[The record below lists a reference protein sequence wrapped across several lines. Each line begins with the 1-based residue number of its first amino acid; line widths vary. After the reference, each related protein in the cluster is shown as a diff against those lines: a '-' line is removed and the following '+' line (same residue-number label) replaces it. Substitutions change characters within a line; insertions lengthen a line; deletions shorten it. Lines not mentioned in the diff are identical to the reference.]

1 MARPCSGCARRG
13 WLSPV
18 PEPVS
23 TVVLLEGASD
33 VAAVRALAGARG
45 ADLSRVQLV
54 DLGGVTNVRRGL
66 HRALADRPGAAV
78 LGLCDA
84 GEVRFVE
91 RALAEIGFAVRDAS
105 DLPAYG
111 FFVCQ
116 ADLEDELIRALGPTR
131 TIEVIDRLG
140 LGPKLAALQQQPAW
154 QDRPLAEQLHR
165 FCGVASGR
173 KELLAGALAQAL
185 RPGEVPEPLAHLLD
199 RVAHG

>member
-1 MARPCSGCARRG
+1 M
-13 WLSPV
+13 

-116 ADLEDELIRALGPTR
+116 ADLEDELIRALGADLVV
-131 TIEVIDRLG
+131 EVIGQQGEGTL
-140 LGPKLAALQQQPAW
+140 LETFQQQPH
-154 QDRPLAEQLHR
+154 QRERPLHDQLHR
-165 FCGVASGR
+165 FCGTKSGR
-173 KELLAGALAQAL
+173 KARLAAALAEAM
-185 RPGEVPEPLAHLLD
+185 PLD
-199 RVAHG
+199 RVPGPLSGVLAFTLVGGR

>member
-1 MARPCSGCARRG
+1 M
-13 WLSPV
+13 
-18 PEPVS
+18 
-23 TVVLLEGASD
+23 
-33 VAAVRALAGARG
+33 
-45 ADLSRVQLV
+45 QLV

-116 ADLEDELIRALGPTR
+116 ADLEDELIRALGPAR

-140 LGPKLAALQQQPAW
+140 LGPKLAALQQQP
-154 QDRPLAEQLHR
+154 
-165 FCGVASGR
+165 
-173 KELLAGALAQAL
+173 
-185 RPGEVPEPLAHLLD
+185 
-199 RVAHG
+199 